1 MIIDGKFYSYKCS
14 DGHGY
19 DNALQN
25 CIESTCQY
33 CIENTFLNA
42 NEKINKPIMMLGKI
56 QSGKTRAFTGL
67 IALAFDNSFD
77 IIFILTKNSKALVR
91 QTVSRMKQEFGPFI
105 SNRDVTVADI
115 MKANSRISGYQLE
128 RKNIIVAK
136 KEKNNINKLIDF
148 IQNYSISENKKCLII
163 DDEADTTGIGYNK
176 VKGADEFTLRTVSSK
191 VNQMRGSLD
200 GCVFV
205 EVTATPYALYLQ
217 PEFDAENLLRPIKP
231 LKTILVPHGIDYIG
245 GDYYFISSKEA
256 NHPAALLFEAMSQE
270 EGDLVS
276 DQKRKGKKSKIDDR
290 RSFKEEE
297 ILLRTD
303 RLPTFKKGIINFIIG
318 AITLRELYANDECY
332 SYVIHTATQKDSH
345 ISLQSVTET
354 FLLQIKERTQS
365 SLPII
370 EELIKNSYFDIKK
383 SIEAYGY
390 VMPNYE
396 IVQNF
401 FYAYVDKGY
410 YSIDVVNADQDVD
423 SLLDELTGELNL
435 RTPCSIFV
443 GGQVLD
449 RGVTIPNMIG
459 FYYGRNPKNM
469 QQDTVLQHSR
479 MFGYRK
485 KFLPVTRFYT
495 TKRIHSNMEKITEI
509 DLALR
514 EDIGEGKQGN
524 GVYFITN
531 QYQDKKYGIGAIKP
545 CSPDKIRISD
555 IIFLKPY
562 SRLLPVGFF
571 PVAKT
576 EYLKFSKN
584 IEKILDNS
592 DEYFSKT
599 FNIDTTVELMEFVY
613 KTIEK
618 DDDSTRFVELN
629 EFVTSLKYML
639 NGTNSVTIVVKR
651 NKNNKKFRSTQRIE
665 DSPAQGQ
672 QELKL
677 AQELAVEKPIIILLA
692 ETGEDVS
699 WAYRP
704 FWWPILIAPKNVPN
718 TIYAAKAASEK
729 VSEI

>member
-1 MIIDGKFYSYKCS
+1 MIVDGKFYSYKRS
-14 DGHGY
+14 DGRGY
-19 DNALQN
+19 DEALQK

-33 CIENTFLNA
+33 CIDNTVLNA
-42 NEKINKPIMMLGKI
+42 DEKINKPIMLLGKI

-67 IALAFDNSFD
+67 IALAFDNDFD
-77 IIFILTKNSKALVR
+77 IVFILTKNSKALVQ
-91 QTVSRMKQEFGPFI
+91 QTVSRMKQEFSPFI
-105 SNRDVTVADI
+105 TNRAVTVADI

-136 KEKNNINKLIDF
+136 KEKNNIDKLIDF
-148 IQNYSISENKKCLII
+148 IKNYSISENKKCLII

-191 VNQMRGSLD
+191 VNEMRGNLD

-217 PEFDAENLLRPIKP
+217 PEFEENSLLKPIKP
-231 LKTILVPHGIDYIG
+231 QKTILVPHGTDYIG
-245 GDYYFISSKEA
+245 GEYYFINSKDEH
-256 NHPAALLFEAMSQE
+256 HPASLIFEAMSND

-297 ILLRTD
+297 ILMRED
-303 RLPTFKKGIINFIIG
+303 RLPTFKRGIVNFIIG
-318 AITLRELYANDECY
+318 SITLRELYEDDACY
-332 SYVIHTATQKDSH
+332 SYIIHTATQKDSH
-345 ISLQSVTET
+345 ISLQSITET
-354 FLLQIKERTQS
+354 LLLQIKERNQT

-370 EELIKNSYFDIKK
+370 EKLIEHGYSDIKK
-383 SIEAYGY
+383 SIEAYEY

-396 IVQNF
+396 IIQNY
-401 FYAYVDKGY
+401 FYSYVDKEY

-423 SLLDELTGELNL
+423 SLLDESTGELNL

-459 FYYGRNPKNM
+459 FYYGRNPKTM

-485 KFLPVTRFYT
+485 KFLPATRFYT
-495 TKRIHSNMEKITEI
+495 TDRIHSNMEKITEI

-514 EDIGEGKQGN
+514 ADIEKGKQGH

-531 QYQDKKYGIGAIKP
+531 QQQDKKYGTGAIKP
-545 CSPDKIRISD
+545 CSPDKIKVSD
-555 IIFLKPY
+555 IILLKPHA
-562 SRLLPVGFF
+562 RLLPVGFM
-571 PVAKT
+571 PVVRAEYVKASKT
-576 EYLKFSKN
+576 
-584 IEKILDNS
+584 IEKIINNS
-592 DEYFSKT
+592 DEF
-599 FNIDTTVELMEFVY
+599 FNKSLDISAAVELLELVY
-613 KTIEK
+613 KTIEQ
-618 DDDSTRFVELN
+618 DDDSTRFIELN

-639 NGTNSVTIVVKR
+639 QENQTVTVVVKR

-665 DSPAQGQ
+665 DSPAQGE

-677 AQELAVEKPIIILLA
+677 ARDLAVERPVIILLE
-692 ETGEDVS
+692 ETGNDNS
-699 WAYRP
+699 WGYRS
-704 FWWPILIAPKNVPN
+704 FWWPILIAPKDVPN
-718 TIYAAKAASEK
+718 TIYAAKVAGEK
-729 VSEI
+729 ISAI